1 MAFLDKLS
9 SVAKGAADKAGDLV
23 EITKLNGKIVMEKDK
38 INTAKKAI
46 GAYYYEKF
54 KEGTMLDAE
63 VAPQCEIIVAAELA
77 IKELEEQIA
86 AVKAE

>member
-9 SVAKGAADKAGDLV
+9 NVAKGAADKASDLV
-23 EITKLNGKIVMEKDK
+23 EITKLNGKIAMERDK
-38 INTAKKAI
+38 IKNAKKAI
-46 GAYYYEKF
+46 GEHYYGKF
-54 KEGTMLDAE
+54 QEGTMLDAE

>member
-9 SVAKGAADKAGDLV
+9 SVARGAADKAGELV
-23 EITKLNGKIVMEKDK
+23 EITKLNGKIAMEKDK
-38 INTAKKAI
+38 ISNAKKAI
-46 GAYYYEKF
+46 GAHYYEKF
-54 KEGTMLDAE
+54 QAGTMLDAE

-77 IKELEEQIA
+77 IKDLEKQIE